1 MGAGKT
7 TIGVLLAAQLD
18 RQYLDS
24 DDLLTNSQGRT
35 AARIAAE
42 DGITALHA
50 IEAQVTREALTRQD
64 PAVIAAAASVVEN
77 EEVRAALAKHTCL
90 WLDADAATL
99 AARHERANHRRSLD
113 EPSATFSEM
122 KRRRDP
128 VYSELALARID
139 TATTRP
145 EEALANALATLKS
158 RARPA

>member
-7 TIGVLLAAQLD
+7 TIGVLLAAQLA

-24 DDLLTNSQGRT
+24 DDLLTNAQGRT

-42 DGITALHA
+42 DGLTALHA
-50 IEAQVTREALTRQD
+50 IEARVALEALGQQD

-77 EEVRAALAKHTCL
+77 EEVRAALAKHSCL
-90 WLDADAATL
+90 WFDADAATL
-99 AARHERANHRRSLD
+99 AARHERASHRRALD
-113 EPSATFSEM
+113 EPSATLREL

-145 EEALANALATLKS
+145 EEALATALATLGS